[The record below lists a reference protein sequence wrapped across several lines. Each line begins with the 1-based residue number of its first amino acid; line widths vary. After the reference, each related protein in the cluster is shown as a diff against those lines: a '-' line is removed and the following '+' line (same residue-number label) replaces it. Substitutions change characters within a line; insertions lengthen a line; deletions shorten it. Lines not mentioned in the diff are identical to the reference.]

1 VALLRPDGN
10 STNAPAH
17 QLSTTDKVRIKSLIE
32 ETRVVAVNC
41 ASSAGYS
48 ANDQDFSSDSEDEED
63 DDDRN
68 RGNTEEGFSAT
79 EEEVGIELSRIY
91 KRTLEILGDSL
102 G

>member
-1 VALLRPDGN
+1 M
-10 STNAPAH
+10 
-17 QLSTTDKVRIKSLIE
+17 TDKVRIKSLIE

-48 ANDQDFSSDSEDEED
+48 ASVQNFSSDSEDEEED
-63 DDDRN
+63 EDHN
-68 RGNTEEGFSAT
+68 LTHAEEALPAA

-102 G
+102 S